1 MMTRKTISLF
11 LLAVL
16 VGLLASGLTGCG
28 ATPAPTE
35 PPAPAPT
42 EPPAPAPTEPPAPTP
57 TEEPAVKR
65 VLTIAASTEPTSFDS
80 GAGGDFQNY
89 ALNLFMFHNL
99 FEQDEKGVPQPM
111 LAESYS
117 VEEDNLTW
125 TFKLKEGIEFSDGT
139 PFTSEAVCFTVDQ
152 LIAPDS
158 PKPHASSWAPV
169 GECKVVDDY
178 TVQLITKEP
187 YAAVVSHIVS
197 GGYPGVMLSP
207 SMGEYGDEMGLHPI
221 GTGPY
226 VLKEWIR
233 GDRVILVPNENFS
246 EVLGPKPYYDEII
259 WRVVPEDTTRILMLE
274 TGEVDVAYSV
284 PPEMVESVDAK
295 PDLNVVSVAGLWNWY
310 LFDVNKPPLDD
321 VRVRQALNHAVDKQL
336 IIDTLLEGR
345 AKIATGPIG
354 SAFGG
359 FEPVG
364 TYEYDPDKAKQLL
377 EEAGAAGAH
386 IVVHSPSGRYPNDSK
401 VGEAVVAQLQEVGLD
416 AELTVIG
423 DWPAYMQT
431 IWDEEPMVSFLG
443 WQATPI
449 QSFFFR
455 TLACEGGNWNLGPY
469 CDPELDELILKTGA
483 AVDAEEYKELATEL
497 QTTIFERAI
506 GLYMYNVSI
515 DTGIRA
521 GIEGVYAQPNT
532 LLQFRNA
539 YGAE

>member
-1 MMTRKTISLF
+1 
-11 LLAVL
+11 
-16 VGLLASGLTGCG
+16 
-28 ATPAPTE
+28 
-35 PPAPAPT
+35 
-42 EPPAPAPTEPPAPTP
+42 
-57 TEEPAVKR
+57 
-65 VLTIAASTEPTSFDS
+65 
-80 GAGGDFQNY
+80 
-89 ALNLFMFHNL
+89 MFHNL
-99 FEQDEKGVPQPM
+99 YEQDEKGVPQPM

-139 PFTSEAVCFTVDQ
+139 PFNSEAVCFTVDQ

-158 PKPHASSWAPV
+158 AKTHASSWAPV

-226 VLKEWIR
+226 VLREWIR

-246 EVLGPKPYYDEII
+246 EVLGPKPYFDEII
-259 WRVVPEDTTRILMLE
+259 WRVVPEDTTRMLMLE
-274 TGEVDVAYSV
+274 TGEVDIAYNV
-284 PPEMVESVDAK
+284 PPEMVEGIDAQVD
-295 PDLNVVSVAGLWNWY
+295 LSIISVAGLWNWY

-321 VRVRQALNHAVDKQL
+321 VRVRRALNHAVDKQL

-345 AKIATGPIG
+345 AEVAEGPIG
-354 SAFGG
+354 NAFGG

-377 EEAGAAGAH
+377 EEAGAVGAQ

-423 DWPAYMQT
+423 DWPAYMQA
-431 IWDEEPMVSFLG
+431 IWDEEPTVAFLG

-455 TLACEGGNWNLGPY
+455 TLACDGGKWNLGPH
-469 CDPELDELILKTGA
+469 CDPALDELILKTGA

-497 QTTIFERAI
+497 QTTIFEEAT
-506 GLYMYNVSI
+506 GLYMYNVNV

-532 LLQFRNA
+532 LLQIRNA
-539 YGAE
+539 YVAE